1 MPSRGVLNILG
12 YAVVLMGLGWAMVHP
27 ALAQLRIDPP
37 LYDADGGLVLAAQG
51 LELWLPPPDWL
62 DETKQ
67 ASGDIRTQIDAVFR
81 TGEGEALLEIYPK
94 GEGEAL
100 WSTLYG
106 VRIST
111 GSGYTLKAYRDAIMA
126 GFSSNCRR
134 GLAGFFQLGAD
145 DGDTL
150 GPLGY
155 VCGAFD
161 PRLRGYA
168 DLGEVMVMSFRQEG
182 DAVALIF
189 QQWRGDAFDPR
200 DEQSWPV
207 QTSVVESRARQLQ
220 AEPRLQR
227 AD

>member
-1 MPSRGVLNILG
+1 MNILG
-12 YAVVLMGLGWAMVHP
+12 RAMMLVGLGWTLVNP
-27 ALAQLRIDPP
+27 AWAQLRSEPP
-37 LYDADGGLVLAAQG
+37 LHDQDGGLVLSAEG

-62 DETKQ
+62 DETRQ
-67 ASGDIRTQIDAVFR
+67 ASADIRTQVDAVFR

-106 VRIST
+106 ARIST
-111 GSGYTLKAYRDAIMA
+111 GSGYTLKAYRDAVLA
-126 GFSSNCRR
+126 GFSSNCRAD
-134 GLAGFFQLGAD
+134 LTGFFQLGTD

-150 GPLGY
+150 APLGY

-161 PRLRGYA
+161 PRLRGYS
-168 DLGEVMVMSFRQEG
+168 DLGEVMVMSFRKDG

-200 DEQSWPV
+200 DAQSWPV
-207 QTSVVESRARQLQ
+207 QTSVVERRARQLQ
-220 AEPRLQR
+220 AEARLQR
-227 AD
+227 PD